1 MMIQCNNSFL
11 LNKINKQK
19 KDKIVGFKKQ
29 KKNNSSQNKNKK
41 RWKKLQNKSL
51 WSSNSII
58 VKLNNKLNITQT
70 LH

>member
-41 RWKKLQNKSL
+41 R
-51 WSSNSII
+51 
-58 VKLNNKLNITQT
+58 
-70 LH
+70 